1 MSGKRQAASPPA
13 DEPDAKQAK
22 GDDADAKA
30 GADAENAGAEAGGD
44 DPMETEENGRG
55 DAPARRSLRTRN
67 PVRKAA
73 TRNEGKAAKANAT
86 GARAFS
92 STPQPQ
98 PCFLSRS
105 DVARRD
111 ENEMMSPEPRR
122 TRPPAPR
129 RASVRV
135 AATRAVPLPFA
146 APKRRTDPA
155 PPLSPRDA
163 QRPRS
168 RR

>member
-1 MSGKRQAASPPA
+1 MSGKRQASSPPV

-98 PCFLSRS
+98 LCFLSRS

-111 ENEMMSPEPRR
+111 ENDEPR
-122 TRPPAPR
+122 
-129 RASVRV
+129 
-135 AATRAVPLPFA
+135 
-146 APKRRTDPA
+146 A
-155 PPLSPRDA
+155 PPDAPARAPTRVRARRRD
-163 QRPRS
+163 PRS
-168 RR
+168 SPLVRRSEATD

>member
-67 PVRKAA
+67 PVRKAS
-73 TRNEGKAAKANAT
+73 TRNEGKAAKGPA
-86 GARAFS
+86 GACAIS
-92 STPQPQ
+92 PTHPTPTS
-98 PCFLSRS
+98 CFPRS
-105 DVARRD
+105 DVARSCGWD
-111 ENEMMSPEPRR
+111 ENDVPEPPARAPAR
-122 TRPPAPR
+122 LPARPPASLRDHLDPR
-129 RASVRV
+129 RC
-135 AATRAVPLPFA
+135 
-146 APKRRTDPA
+146 RRSDP
-155 PPLSPRDA
+155 SD
-163 QRPRS
+163 
-168 RR
+168 